1 MNDKDMPCGIY
12 VNQLN
17 VGNEVPI
24 NSSPSDNTTSQ
35 HYYYD
40 VTGK

>member
-1 MNDKDMPCGIY
+1 MNDKDISCGIY

-17 VGNEVPI
+17 VGNEITI
-24 NSSPSDNTTSQ
+24 NSCPSDNTTSQ
-35 HYYYD
+35 HYYCD